1 MSGWLTIMWLGK
13 RAPGHASGTNDIARG
28 VSAIGMCIFVLIRF
42 YRSTRYNTVNNE
54 NHSNHQNH
62 YIIYESR
69 ISCNTIITMC
79 LLLPFG
85 DGAASGGCYGPWPR
99 ALCLVGIVY
108 YVGQNLAV
116 WDILAIMRSKPS
128 PLRASSLVLGL
139 AG

>member
-69 ISCNTIITMC
+69 ISCNTTC
-79 LLLPFG
+79 LLLP
-85 DGAASGGCYGPWPR
+85 S
-99 ALCLVGIVY
+99 
-108 YVGQNLAV
+108 
-116 WDILAIMRSKPS
+116 
-128 PLRASSLVLGL
+128 
-139 AG
+139 